1 MDEILSQLT
10 ASLGSHPGQTE
21 VGAGALLNL
30 IREHASQGDFDQLL
44 KAVPEAAQWMGKAA
58 NVAAAPQSTPEPGEP
73 GAGLF
78 GEIAGVIGS
87 LTGGSTTGVGGLLSV
102 LTHSGLS
109 LETLTA
115 LVPQLLGLLEQ
126 RGGSDLLQR
135 IAAAVPMLRDFLGN
149 QAGGQLAEQAPGQVP
164 QGGDAG
170 GILGEIGELG
180 KMFGS

>member
-10 ASLGSHPGQTE
+10 SSLGSHPGQTE

-44 KAVPEAAQWMGKAA
+44 KAVPEAAQWMNTAS
-58 NVAAAPQSTPEPGEP
+58 NVAAAPQSTPAPGEP

-87 LTGGSTTGVGGLLSV
+87 LSGNSAGGVGGLLSV
-102 LTHSGLS
+102 LAHSGLS

-115 LVPQLLGLLEQ
+115 LVPQLLALLEQ

-135 IAAAVPMLRDFLGN
+135 IAASVPMLRDFLGAAGQGGGQVAG
-149 QAGGQLAEQAPGQVP
+149 QAGAQPS
-164 QGGDAG
+164 AG
-170 GILGEIGELG
+170 GLLGEIGELG
-180 KMFGS
+180 KMFN

>member
-44 KAVPEAAQWMGKAA
+44 KSVPEAAQWMGKAA
-58 NVAAAPQSTPEPGEP
+58 NVAAAPQSTPAPGEP

-87 LTGGSTTGVGGLLSV
+87 LTGNSAGGVGGLLSV
-102 LTHSGLS
+102 LAHSGLS

-115 LVPQLLGLLEQ
+115 LVPQLLALLEQ

-135 IAAAVPMLRDFLGN
+135 IAASVPMLRDFLGGAGQAGVQAAD
-149 QAGGQLAEQAPGQVP
+149 QAGGQ
-164 QGGDAG
+164 QGAGVG

-180 KMFGS
+180 KMFNN

>member
-30 IREHASQGDFDQLL
+30 IREHASAGDFDQLL

-58 NVAAAPQSTPEPGEP
+58 NVAAAPQTTPAAGEP

-87 LTGGSTTGVGGLLSV
+87 LTGSSTGGVGGLLAV
-102 LTHSGLS
+102 LAHSGLS

-115 LVPQLLGLLEQ
+115 LVPQLLALLEQ
-126 RGGSDLLQR
+126 RGGSELLQR
-135 IAAAVPMLRDFLGN
+135 IAASVPMLRDFLQGASN
-149 QAGGQLAEQAPGQVP
+149 AGGAGGVQAAAP
-164 QGGDAG
+164 QGTGVAG
-170 GILGEIGELG
+170 EILGDLG
-180 KMFGS
+180 KMFNN